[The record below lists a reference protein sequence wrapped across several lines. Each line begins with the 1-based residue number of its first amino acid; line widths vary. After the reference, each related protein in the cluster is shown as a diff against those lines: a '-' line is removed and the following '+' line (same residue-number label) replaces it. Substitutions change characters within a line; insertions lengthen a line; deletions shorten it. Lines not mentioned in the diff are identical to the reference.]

1 MPWSSGLAMRI
12 ARSAIGC
19 MPALMAVLL
28 LTSANPAGAITAI
41 QTGGP
46 LIAQVGRLFVS
57 NFIPVNSHFPKYPI
71 DWSLSPGNCLARSG
85 VSLDGATGTLSG
97 TPTTP
102 GTFQCV
108 VVAVDTF
115 PDPVTIAQRAF
126 TLVVEAG
133 PQCIE
138 PSFNSGPPPAATAGL
153 PYSFT
158 VSATGSPAPVLSVSG
173 LPAGLVFDPVSGLI
187 SGTPDAAGTASL
199 TITAANGCIAPAVQT
214 LTLTVNRAPT
224 ALSLVVLPQIAVFGQ
239 PVSATLVASGGPASP
254 QGAVQLCVRGTG
266 AFCGPPFDTVPPDTT
281 PDKMATPLSAALD
294 PNGRVD
300 FRLTGLT
307 IDAFTL
313 SAVYAGDSSHLPAS
327 AGPVEEQVI
336 KGVLLPVPPG
346 GKATIAA
353 STSQAS
359 AIPALSSIGVA
370 LLSLAVAALAM
381 AALRRRARR

>member
-1 MPWSSGLAMRI
+1 
-12 ARSAIGC
+12 

-46 LIAQVGRLFVS
+46 LIVQVGRLFVS
-57 NFIPVNSHFPKYPI
+57 SFVPVNSHFPKYPI

-85 VSLDGATGTLSG
+85 IVLDGGTGTLSG
-97 TPTTP
+97 TPTAP

-115 PDPVTIAQRAF
+115 PDPVTIAQRSF
-126 TLVVEAG
+126 TLVVEAA
-133 PQCIE
+133 PQCVE
-138 PSFNSGPPPAATAGL
+138 PFFNSGPPPPATAGL

-158 VSATGSPAPVLSVSG
+158 VSAIGSPAPVLSVSG
-173 LPAGLVFDPVSGLI
+173 LPAGLAFDPAPGLI
-187 SGTPDAAGTASL
+187 SGTPDAAGTAL
-199 TITAANGCIAPAVQT
+199 VTITAANGCIAPAVQT
-214 LTLTVNRAPT
+214 LTLIVDRAPT
-224 ALSLVVLPQIAVFGQ
+224 ALSLVVLPELAVFGQ
-239 PVSATLVASGGPASP
+239 PVSATLVASGSPASP
-254 QGAVQLCVRGTG
+254 QGIVQLCVRGTG
-266 AFCGPPFDTVPPDTT
+266 AFCGPPFDTVPPGTS
-281 PDKMATPLSAALD
+281 PDKITAPLSGTLD

-327 AGPVEEQVI
+327 AGPVEELVI
-336 KGVLLPVPPG
+336 KGVLLPAPPG

-353 STSQAS
+353 SALLAN
-359 AIPALSSIGVA
+359 AIPALSSIGVV